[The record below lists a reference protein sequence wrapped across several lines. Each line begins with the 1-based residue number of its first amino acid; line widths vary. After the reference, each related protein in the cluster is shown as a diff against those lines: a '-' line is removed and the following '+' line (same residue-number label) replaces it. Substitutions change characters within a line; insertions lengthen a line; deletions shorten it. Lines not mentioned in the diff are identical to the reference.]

1 MVRGT
6 TPTHYFGIPIS
17 KERVKNIRV
26 TYRQDNRN
34 IVDKGMDSVEI
45 VGNKVKVPL
54 SQQETFAFTAG
65 IKAKVKLRVLS
76 TDGVLFGNRKPVS
89 IDVYESFNREV
100 LT

>member
-1 MVRGT
+1 MIRGT

-34 IVDKGMDSVEI
+34 IIDKGMDSVEI
-45 VGNKVKVPL
+45 IGNNVKVHL

-65 IKAKVKLRVLS
+65 IKAKVQLRVLS
-76 TDGVLFGNRKPVS
+76 TEGVLFGNRKPVS

>member
-1 MVRGT
+1 MIRGT

-34 IVDKGMDSVEI
+34 ILDMGIDRFEI
-45 VGNKVKVPL
+45 VGNKAKVTL

-65 IKAKVKLRVLS
+65 IKAKVKIRVLS
-76 TDGVLFGNRKPVS
+76 TEGVLFSNRRP
-89 IDVYESFNREV
+89 IMINVYESYNNEV